1 MSFLFLCWPTLKST
15 RYAWDCL
22 PRLVFTAGWDVV
34 QVITGGVPPSLTH
47 PLRASVVN
55 GCSDAFRLF
64 SYSRIR
70 LMGNRADG
78 VLNVLFRMKSA
89 YRKFD
94 RKCHFGAVGLV
105 RSTQVAF
112 VIPFGAKTHP
122 LELGTLMGTVGNPVP
137 APRTDG
143 FEQPGPS
150 PGTGMGPTFETV
162 GVVVGLPF
170 SPALLAA
177 TAKALEFRMASG

>member
-1 MSFLFLCWPTLKST
+1 MSFLFFCCPTLKST
-15 RYAWDCL
+15 RYACDCL
-22 PRLVFTAGWDVV
+22 PRLVLTAGWEVV
-34 QVITGGVPPSLTH
+34 HVITGGVPPSLTQ

-55 GCSDAFRLF
+55 GCSEAFRLF
-64 SYSRIR
+64 SYSRMR
-70 LMGNRADG
+70 LMGNRAAG

-89 YRKFD
+89 YKKLE
-94 RKCHFGAVGLV
+94 RKCHFGAVGVV

-112 VIPFGAKTHP
+112 VIPFGANTQP
-122 LELGTLMGTVGNPVP
+122 LELGTLMGTVGMPVP

-150 PGTGMGPTFETV
+150 PGTGIGPTLETV
-162 GVVVGLPF
+162 GVVVGLPL

-177 TAKALEFRMASG
+177 TAKALEFRIASG